1 MAVSSRKVARQTAE
15 QLPQPVALGVPDLAA
30 RKGRRHLVR
39 FVAHDQIPA
48 AVGRAQFLLQLFVT
62 RQLVETRD
70 DQIGLQEPVAGT
82 RRGRLVVGEDLEV
95 QVEALV
101 QLILPLLGQAA
112 GTHHQTALQVAAGD
126 QFLHQQ
132 SGHDRLAG
140 AGIVGQQEAQRLPR
154 QHRLVHRGDLMRQR
168 LHQRGVHRQR
178 GVEQV
183 REVDAQRLGHQ
194 PKQLPI
200 AVEAPRPPLLDH
212 LQARFVVAVEDLAAQ
227 LAAGS
232 AVGELQRV
240 GPEPARAHHRHQNI
254 RQDAAYGG
262 GGLQVFQL
270 HAGDD
275 TRPPLRSTRFRCI
288 RQMTICFP
296 ATFSTC
302 WKAAPMLGPA

>member
-1 MAVSSRKVARQTAE
+1 MPLCGRGGQQQKVARQTAE
-15 QLPQPVALGVPDLAA
+15 QLPQAIALGVPNLAA

-39 FVAHDQIPA
+39 FIAHDQIPA

-62 RQLVETRD
+62 RQLVEARD
-70 DQIGLQEPVAGT
+70 DQIALQEPVAGT

-112 GTHHQTALQVAAGD
+112 GTHHQTALQIAAGD

-154 QHRLVHRGDLMRQR
+154 QHRLVHRGDLMRQW

-194 PKQLPI
+194 PKQLPV
-200 AVEAPRPPLLDH
+200 AVEAPRPRLPWHGID
-212 LQARFVVAVEDLAAQ
+212 
-227 LAAGS
+227 
-232 AVGELQRV
+232 
-240 GPEPARAHHRHQNI
+240 
-254 RQDAAYGG
+254 
-262 GGLQVFQL
+262 
-270 HAGDD
+270 
-275 TRPPLRSTRFRCI
+275 RPR
-288 RQMTICFP
+288 
-296 ATFSTC
+296 
-302 WKAAPMLGPA
+302 